1 MKEKVVSIFEHL
13 LYVRAHPWC
22 WHSALR
28 ANFQSPG
35 QSVGKEGHCWETA
48 GTWSGRQEAGSH
60 KEVALWEREG
70 EVHSLS
76 RRNESEVDRR
86 VTDTSNKG
94 EASDRWRFRG

>member
-1 MKEKVVSIFEHL
+1 MSGPILGAGTVHSEPIS
-13 LYVRAHPWC
+13 RAQ
-22 WHSALR
+22 
-28 ANFQSPG
+28 ANL
-35 QSVGKEGHCWETA
+35 GKEGHCWETA
-48 GTWSGRQEAGSH
+48 GTWSGRREAGSH